1 VVGVG
6 WSSTLSSEPP
16 HALSVA
22 SAAITNDV
30 ENERLMIR
38 EYKEFGLFLIFF
50 ISNTYFSYFC
60 VSRGAVSMI
69 VPTTNYT

>member
-1 VVGVG
+1 MEEGE
-6 WSSTLSSEPP
+6 TPP
-16 HALSVA
+16 ESHAM
-22 SAAITNDV
+22 TNDV

-50 ISNTYFSYFC
+50 IANTYFYYFY